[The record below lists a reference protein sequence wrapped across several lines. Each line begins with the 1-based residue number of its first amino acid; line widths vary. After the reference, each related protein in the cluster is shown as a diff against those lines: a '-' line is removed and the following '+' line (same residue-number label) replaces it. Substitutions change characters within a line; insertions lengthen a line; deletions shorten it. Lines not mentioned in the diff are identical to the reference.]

1 MKSSPARSIV
11 HVLEAEPCGAH
22 SLRLLF
28 DDGTRKRVNVAH
40 FLEGPIF
47 EPLCDPAYFSRMTV
61 DPIAGTVVWPNGADF
76 APEALYDLPTED
88 EPSTPDTSDSGPK
101 VAITE

>member
-1 MKSSPARSIV
+1 MIV
-11 HVLEAEPCGAH
+11 HILEAEPCGAQ

-28 DDGTRKRVNVAH
+28 DDGTRKRVNVAR

-47 EPLCDPAYFSRMTV
+47 EPLRDPAYFARVTV
-61 DPIAGTVVWPNGADF
+61 DPVGGTVVWPNVADF
-76 APEALYDLPTED
+76 APETLHDLPAED
-88 EPSTPDTSDSGPK
+88 EPLTSDTSDSGPK